1 MSNRSGAL
9 RIRNFFAEL
18 LPAGTALDP
27 LAAEMRVCSDDVI
40 ALLAQFG
47 REVVGGVQI

>member
-1 MSNRSGAL
+1 M

-18 LPAGTALDP
+18 LPAGTALDR
-27 LAAEMRVCSDDVI
+27 LAAEMRVCSDAVI

-47 REVVGGVQI
+47 REVVGSVQV